1 MHLLI
6 LLLINSKHG
15 NLFSEAEEMA
25 QRLVRS
31 TGCSSK
37 QPGLDS
43 QHQHGNYS
51 HSVPSILVHPVYSSD
66 LRGHEACEKM
76 FMAIHVS
83 KAPIHAK

>member
-1 MHLLI
+1 MYLLI

-15 NLFSEAEEMA
+15 NLFSEAEEVA

-37 QPGLDS
+37 QPGLDF
-43 QHQHGNYS
+43 QHQHSNYPR
-51 HSVPSILVHPVYSSD
+51 SVSSILVHPVYSSG
-66 LRGHEACEKM
+66 LRGHQACEKM